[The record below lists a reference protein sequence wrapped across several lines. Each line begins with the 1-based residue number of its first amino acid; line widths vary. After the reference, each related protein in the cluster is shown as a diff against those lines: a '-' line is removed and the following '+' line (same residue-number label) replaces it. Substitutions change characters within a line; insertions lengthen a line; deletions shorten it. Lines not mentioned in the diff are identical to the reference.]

1 MIRQNEIKE
10 IVNLIDKGFE
20 LELIAFE
27 LGIPVNQ
34 LQECISKEKTEKE
47 LNEDK
52 NEEIEI
58 EFEEK
63 KFRKQDYEK
72 LINKYKKEIALEKS
86 TKKRNLLAFAY
97 FKAGKIEEARD
108 ELEKLINENNNYISY
123 RQLIHIEKQENNL
136 DDAKLWAY
144 EALEKFPESI
154 EIREQLI
161 SIAKEEKDNQEIIKQ
176 LKEIIDINPKNKIN
190 KKRLKIIMEQNER

>member
-58 EFEEK
+58 QFEEK

>member
-10 IVNLIDKGFE
+10 LVNLIDKGFE

>member
-97 FKAGKIEEARD
+97 FKAGKIEAARD

>member
-72 LINKYKKEIALEKS
+72 LINKYKKEIALKKS

>member
-58 EFEEK
+58 DFEEK

>member
-161 SIAKEEKDNQEIIKQ
+161 SIAKEEKDNQEMIKQ

>member
-27 LGIPVNQ
+27 LGIPVNH

>member
-97 FKAGKIEEARD
+97 LKAGKIEEARD

>member
-1 MIRQNEIKE
+1 MTWI
-10 IVNLIDKGFE
+10 LIPSTSDVVDVYDK
-20 LELIAFE
+20 
-27 LGIPVNQ
+27 
-34 LQECISKEKTEKE
+34 
-47 LNEDK
+47 
-52 NEEIEI
+52 

-97 FKAGKIEEARD
+97 LKAGKIEEARD